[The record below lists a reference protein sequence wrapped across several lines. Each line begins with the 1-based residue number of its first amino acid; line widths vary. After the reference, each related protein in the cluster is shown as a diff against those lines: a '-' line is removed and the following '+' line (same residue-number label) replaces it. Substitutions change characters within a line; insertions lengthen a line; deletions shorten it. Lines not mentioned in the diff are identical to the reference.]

1 VLVVQEERVI
11 LLILYLRWK
20 GAVAL
25 ADNSRVTDT
34 VDDGDEAD
42 DDGDGEFGGGDDVDD
57 ESRPGSRSV

>member
-1 VLVVQEERVI
+1 MLVVQEEGVI

-20 GAVAL
+20 GAV

-57 ESRPGSRSV
+57 ESRPESRSV